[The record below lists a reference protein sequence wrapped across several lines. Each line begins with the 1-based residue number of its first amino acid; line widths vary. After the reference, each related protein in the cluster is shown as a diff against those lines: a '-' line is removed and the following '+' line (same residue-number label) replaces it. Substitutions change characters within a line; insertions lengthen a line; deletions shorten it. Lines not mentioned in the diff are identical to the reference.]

1 MKDLESTTCLGSNKS
16 DVGVSNVSS
25 KLATP
30 SKELYQA
37 ELVMIQTVEEV
48 ATFCKKST
56 SWVYDHWEDLKSKV
70 QEVIIDLI
78 VSIIENKKTKK

>member
-1 MKDLESTTCLGSNKS
+1 MKDLESTKCLGSNKS
-16 DVGVSNVSS
+16 DVGVRRYIKATS
-25 KLATP
+25 KALCQ
-30 SKELYQA
+30 S
-37 ELVMIQTVEEV
+37 ELVVIQAVEEV